1 MSELIVAT
9 VVSKIPNAVSIVHNV
24 ISTVRWEI
32 WAEHEVVGM
41 AMFEYMRILVNAW
54 YGTST
59 NGD

>member
-1 MSELIVAT
+1 MSELIVAN
-9 VVSKIPNAVSIVHNV
+9 VVSKIPNAVLMVHNV
-24 ISTVRWEI
+24 ISTVGWEI
-32 WAEHEVVGM
+32 GVGHEAMGM